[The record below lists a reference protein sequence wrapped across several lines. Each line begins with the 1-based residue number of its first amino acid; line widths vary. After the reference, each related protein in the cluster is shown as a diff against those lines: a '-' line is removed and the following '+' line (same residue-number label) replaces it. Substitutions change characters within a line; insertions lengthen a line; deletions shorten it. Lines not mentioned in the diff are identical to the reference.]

1 MARRARAATADPRP
15 AETTGSTGRGRV
27 RVGAPVRKNLT
38 DRGRGILI
46 GGILLTAAG
55 ALLGFVDL
63 VRVGLTCTALTVIC
77 LILAWWRHPR
87 LEVRRALTPSSLEVG
102 QIAAVRVEVRNVGTR
117 RSDVMA
123 AAEQAT
129 PGLSGGARLVLPS
142 LAPQEHTTMSYQVR
156 PARRGLHGLGPL
168 VATRRDPLGLTT
180 GTFTFGGPSTAL
192 VLPRVHDLSGAA
204 TSRIV
209 GHQGDDPASGVG
221 GGERDASLRAYR
233 LGDDLR
239 RVHWAVTAHRGE
251 LMVRHEAQ
259 PAIRRAV
266 LVLDADASAWGPAP
280 QRPFDWAVEA
290 LASIAAQLAGQGFV
304 LHLVVGGAEAATT
317 AGGHRDHLRGTT
329 TPEVMRRLALA
340 EPDAVAVPKRGAV
353 ASALYGSARE
363 LAGSGGLIV
372 VATGDGDPAGA
383 HEAFGVV
390 RSGSTGL
397 ALVADTAAFA
407 SPVSSAALAGGAAE
421 RLCAF
426 ARAGGWHAGVA
437 RPDVGLDAAWARLVD
452 GVGAG
457 GR

>member
-1 MARRARAATADPRP
+1 MRR
-15 AETTGSTGRGRV
+15 
-27 RVGAPVRKNLT
+27 NLT
-38 DRGRGILI
+38 DRGRGVLI
-46 GGILLTAAG
+46 GGIVLTAAG
-55 ALLGFVDL
+55 MLLGFVDL
-63 VRVGLTCTALTVIC
+63 VRVGLTCAALPVIC
-77 LILAWWRHPR
+77 LLLAWWRRPR
-87 LEVRRALTPSSLEVG
+87 LEVRRAVTPTPLEAG
-102 QIAAVRVEVRNVGTR
+102 QIAAVRVDVRNVGTR

-123 AAEQAT
+123 AAEQAS
-129 PGLSGGARLVLPS
+129 PGLPGGARLVLPS
-142 LAPQEHTTMSYQVR
+142 LAPQEHTTMSYRVR

-180 GTFTFGGPSTAL
+180 GTATFGGSSPAL

-204 TSRIV
+204 APRIV
-209 GHQGDDPASGVG
+209 GHQGDDPASVVG
-221 GGERDASLRAYR
+221 GGERDVSLRAYR

-239 RVHWAVTAHRGE
+239 QVHWAVTAHRGE

-266 LVLDADASAWGPAP
+266 LVLDAAASAWGASP

-290 LASIAAQLAGQGFV
+290 LASIAANLARQGFA

-317 AGGHRDHLRGTT
+317 AGGRRDDLSGTDT
-329 TPEVMRRLALA
+329 TGVLRRLALA

-383 HEAFGVV
+383 HDAFGVV

-407 SPVSSAALAGGAAE
+407 APVSSATLGDGPAE

-437 RPDVGLDAAWARLVD
+437 RPDIGPGEAWAALVG
-452 GVGAG
+452 GVGVGDA
-457 GR
+457 